1 MSVNERKLLSL
12 SQMIFNKIRSTC
24 IVYSDSELVFNVMML
39 SNSQYSQFWN
49 LLSEFSEFSEHRLIS
64 DFMHLSQ
71 NVFVLNGH
79 IQHEPSTKF
88 KRSVLKRSAP
98 KQEQFKQFFTEN
110 LKQVLSSVFKNYNFN
125 QMTQAELCTFI
136 KENEIEKNKTVWKQ
150 LRERIPN
157 KNPKQIRDYYG
168 KTFQKALFTQ
178 QLTNYDKANIQAL
191 NRIWAEETPA
201 FIAKKFLQISEEDG
215 YFQSNI
221 IIYIA
226 NLRNNEKKALS
237 ECDLQIQ

>member
-1 MSVNERKLLSL
+1 MSANDQRKLLSL
-12 SQMIFNKIRSTC
+12 SQMIFNTIHSTC
-24 IVYSDSELVFNVMML
+24 IVYTDSELVFNIMML

-49 LLSEFSEFSEHRLIS
+49 LLSEFSEFEEHRLIN
-64 DFMHLSQ
+64 DFMYLSQ
-71 NVFVLNGH
+71 NVFVFNGH
-79 IQHEPSTKF
+79 IQHEPQSKF

-125 QMTQAELCTFI
+125 QMTRVELCTFI
-136 KENEIEKNKTVWKQ
+136 KEQEIEKNKTVWKQ
-150 LRERIPN
+150 LRERIPD
-157 KNPKQIRDYYG
+157 KNPKQIRDYYN

-191 NRIWAEETPA
+191 NRIWAQETPA

-226 NLRNNEKKALS
+226 NLRNNEKKAQS
-237 ECDLQIQ
+237 E